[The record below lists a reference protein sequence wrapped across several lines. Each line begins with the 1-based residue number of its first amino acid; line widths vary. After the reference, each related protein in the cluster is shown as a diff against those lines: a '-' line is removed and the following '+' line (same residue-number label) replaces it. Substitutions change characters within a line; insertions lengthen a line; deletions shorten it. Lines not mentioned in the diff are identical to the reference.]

1 MPFDVLTKGAVRKAS
16 RDLGAQGV
24 MATRENI
31 AEKAA
36 VDGYNDAEDEPQGA
50 ASRDLGVGGPTSEI
64 AKRKQAEADAK
75 RNQGPPEE
83 LLRRLGRIK

>member
-1 MPFDVLTKGAVRKAS
+1 MPFDILTKSAVRKAS

-36 VDGYNDAEDEPQGA
+36 VDGYRDAEEEQGA
-50 ASRDLGVGGPTSEI
+50 AAKDLGVGGPTSEI